1 MRAGPSAIMK
11 MGVKMELYILKGET
25 LFLFSGLIKRKGEAG
40 TNCWNLVSSRGG

>member
-11 MGVKMELYILKGET
+11 MGVKMELYILNGET

-40 TNCWNLVSSRGG
+40 TNCWNLVSSGGG